1 MGEKS
6 VIERYLN
13 RTPDRKRLLKSVY
26 EMKIG
31 GPMETGALLA
41 LGTGALS
48 LAPPIVQYTG
58 ILPAAILSGL
68 GATVIG
74 RQFTR
79 LLNKDFL
86 LNSRATVES
95 SKPPIA
101 PGSDA
106 PGLLIGYTS
115 DKGLPVMIPDPNLFR
130 HMWIMGQS
138 GMGKTVAGSQMMF
151 QQIQRGGG
159 VLFVDG
165 KLDIDN
171 IESLYQF
178 AKWAGRGHEFW
189 VINPGQAEF
198 SNTYNPI
205 LYGDPDE
212 VAARILSMIPSTEGS
227 AGSDFYKQSS
237 NEALV
242 IFLSALKRARLAYNF
257 SDLAVLMTNALSMEE
272 LVQKVEAAAPDCAE
286 LRNLNLFLDRY
297 RVPLNDTRNPLA
309 GQINMTKMKD
319 VLGGL
324 AGRMFTFGNGSF
336 GTVLNDYD
344 PEVKIYD
351 AIRGNQI
358 IYVALPTLGKDVA
371 ANNFGKILMG
381 DVRTSLSWLQ
391 RNKQDR
397 PTIPSMMF
405 LDEAASYVTESWA
418 VVFEQAR
425 SAGVFLLPA
434 IQTDSGFSAVSDDF
448 AERVIGNTTTKMYF
462 RVGTTQAAEKA
473 SELIGKTRRVARTQ
487 TTNTSSSTSSQYVQI
502 SPQRMGGHGVSG
514 GISEREEEVPLVE
527 PDVLTSLAI
536 GEAILQYEGNK
547 IYDIVVPIVGLSKE
561 CRAKLGPLHLNHKR
575 KVKTPGLNLVGR
587 WQDFV
592 STPVKTRVGKRKDKD
607 KNVDEFGYENT
618 P

>member
-1 MGEKS
+1 MSEKS

-336 GTVLNDYD
+336 GTVLNDY
-344 PEVKIYD
+344 
-351 AIRGNQI
+351 
-358 IYVALPTLGKDVA
+358 
-371 ANNFGKILMG
+371 
-381 DVRTSLSWLQ
+381 
-391 RNKQDR
+391 
-397 PTIPSMMF
+397 
-405 LDEAASYVTESWA
+405 
-418 VVFEQAR
+418 
-425 SAGVFLLPA
+425 
-434 IQTDSGFSAVSDDF
+434 
-448 AERVIGNTTTKMYF
+448 
-462 RVGTTQAAEKA
+462 
-473 SELIGKTRRVARTQ
+473 
-487 TTNTSSSTSSQYVQI
+487 
-502 SPQRMGGHGVSG
+502 
-514 GISEREEEVPLVE
+514 
-527 PDVLTSLAI
+527 
-536 GEAILQYEGNK
+536 
-547 IYDIVVPIVGLSKE
+547 
-561 CRAKLGPLHLNHKR
+561 LHLFR
-575 KVKTPGLNLVGR
+575 LGIADSIGYSVANLFFSRR
-587 WQDFV
+587 WC
-592 STPVKTRVGKRKDKD
+592 
-607 KNVDEFGYENT
+607 
-618 P
+618 

>member
-1 MGEKS
+1 MSEKS

-95 SKPPIA
+95 SKPPIS

-212 VAARILSMIPSTEGS
+212 VAAR
-227 AGSDFYKQSS
+227 
-237 NEALV
+237 V
-242 IFLSALKRARLAYNF
+242 R
-257 SDLAVLMTNALSMEE
+257 
-272 LVQKVEAAAPDCAE
+272 
-286 LRNLNLFLDRY
+286 
-297 RVPLNDTRNPLA
+297 
-309 GQINMTKMKD
+309 
-319 VLGGL
+319 
-324 AGRMFTFGNGSF
+324 FTAQPT
-336 GTVLNDYD
+336 GT
-344 PEVKIYD
+344 
-351 AIRGNQI
+351 
-358 IYVALPTLGKDVA
+358 
-371 ANNFGKILMG
+371 
-381 DVRTSLSWLQ
+381 
-391 RNKQDR
+391 
-397 PTIPSMMF
+397 
-405 LDEAASYVTESWA
+405 
-418 VVFEQAR
+418 
-425 SAGVFLLPA
+425 
-434 IQTDSGFSAVSDDF
+434 
-448 AERVIGNTTTKMYF
+448 
-462 RVGTTQAAEKA
+462 
-473 SELIGKTRRVARTQ
+473 
-487 TTNTSSSTSSQYVQI
+487 
-502 SPQRMGGHGVSG
+502 
-514 GISEREEEVPLVE
+514 
-527 PDVLTSLAI
+527 
-536 GEAILQYEGNK
+536 
-547 IYDIVVPIVGLSKE
+547 
-561 CRAKLGPLHLNHKR
+561 
-575 KVKTPGLNLVGR
+575 
-587 WQDFV
+587 
-592 STPVKTRVGKRKDKD
+592 
-607 KNVDEFGYENT
+607 
-618 P
+618 